1 MAAKKWQLTQPKQMI
16 FANFVLMAKKG
27 AKRTKRRN
35 NENRVDRFIRWVTV
49 CGVVGLVSIGCAI
62 YYLLRHHPNIVVDR
76 NQFPIVGIDI
86 SKHNGDIDFA
96 QLAADSLSFVFI
108 KATEGNEYV
117 DPTFEHN
124 YTKAKEAGL
133 KVGAYHYF
141 RMAKNGTVQAYNFLK
156 AVKGKE
162 IDLPLVID
170 VEEWGNDM
178 FVDRGDA
185 VSRLEKMIEC
195 IEANNY
201 KVMIYT
207 NKDGYKKYIQNCLSD
222 KMLWICTFKQP
233 HKVENYNWTI
243 LQYSHWGEVAGI
255 NGEVDLD
262 VFNGDQRAWQRWL
275 QSL

>member
-1 MAAKKWQLTQPKQMI
+1 MI
-16 FANFVLMAKKG
+16 FANFAVMAKKG
-27 AKRTKRRN
+27 AKQNRRRK
-35 NENRVDRFIRWVTV
+35 EQNRVDRFIRWVV
-49 CGVVGLVSIGCAI
+49 VSGVVGLVVIGCAI
-62 YYLLRHHPNIVVDR
+62 YYLLRHHPNVVVDR
-76 NQFPIVGIDI
+76 MEYPVVGIDI
-86 SKHNGDIDFA
+86 SKHNGIVDF
-96 QLAADSLSFVFI
+96 QQIAADSLSFVFI

-117 DPTFEHN
+117 DPTFERN
-124 YTKAKEAGL
+124 YALAKQAGL

-170 VEEWGNDM
+170 VEEWGNDL
-178 FVDRGDA
+178 FVDRDEA
-185 VSRLEKMIEC
+185 VKRLMKMVEC
-195 IEANNY
+195 IEENNY

-207 NKDGYKKYIQNCLSD
+207 NKDGYKKFIRQNLDD
-222 KMLWICTFKQP
+222 KLLWLCTFRQP
-233 HKVENYNWTI
+233 AKVVDYNWTI

-262 VFNGDQRAWQRWL
+262 VFNGDRRAWERWL